1 MHLCLK
7 KDLSKKDKSF
17 HEFSVRTVAT
27 FAYWTSK
34 NESWEAIDSIFDR
47 EKGWSMNK
55 FKGWRFNL
63 DWIQMNLIHFFISI
77 LFAHLCRDIFP
88 FIF

>member
-55 FKGWRFNL
+55 FKG
-63 DWIQMNLIHFFISI
+63 I
-77 LFAHLCRDIFP
+77 LNPDEPDTFLH
-88 FIF
+88 